1 MKIRHSEPYA
11 PLRQKAYPAFGEQL
25 DAVMKLAEALQQQGF
40 ELPEATVNWIEQC
53 KAVKSKY
60 KKS

>member
-1 MKIRHSEPYA
+1 MKIRHSEPYTH
-11 PLRQKAYPAFGEQL
+11 LRQKAYPAFGEQL

-40 ELPEATVNWIEQC
+40 ELPAATVNWIEQC

-60 KKS
+60 KKT